1 MIDLGRRLTRGI
13 AVVAVA
19 VISPSIFARQAAPAP
34 GWLQP
39 PRPLASPAAAGSGQ
53 PQLTTSS
60 RGVLLSWIE
69 KSSDGV
75 ALKFSERLTPGEWSS
90 PRLVASGGDW
100 FVNWADVPSVRRLSN
115 GTLVAHWLQKS
126 GSDSYAYDVKLSYS
140 KDDGR
145 TWATPFSPHNDGTK
159 TEHGFASLFELRG
172 GNLGVVWLDGRQM
185 KPGHSEGHDAGDMSL
200 RFASFG
206 RDWSQTSDSALDSR
220 VCECC
225 PTSVAL
231 TADGPVVAYR
241 DRAPGEIRDTY
252 VTRLTGGRWTEPSPV
267 ARDNWQFPACPVNGP
282 SVAAR
287 GRDVAVAYFQA
298 KDGAPKSMVA
308 FSHDTGK
315 SFGTPIRVDSG
326 ASLGRAHLELLED
339 GSAAIA
345 FIELTGTKAFF
356 QVKRVSA
363 DGRVSQPITIAEV
376 SNGRASGYPRMV
388 MSGRHLVFAWLTT
401 GGTSSVA
408 TATAAIPSMRQAQ
421 SVGSVGLPD

>member
-140 KDDGR
+140 NDDGR
-145 TWATPFSPHNDGTK
+145 TWATPFSPHNDGTR

-172 GNLGVVWLDGRQM
+172 GNLGVV
-185 KPGHSEGHDAGDMSL
+185 
-200 RFASFG
+200 
-206 RDWSQTSDSALDSR
+206 
-220 VCECC
+220 
-225 PTSVAL
+225 
-231 TADGPVVAYR
+231 
-241 DRAPGEIRDTY
+241 
-252 VTRLTGGRWTEPSPV
+252 
-267 ARDNWQFPACPVNGP
+267 
-282 SVAAR
+282 
-287 GRDVAVAYFQA
+287 
-298 KDGAPKSMVA
+298 
-308 FSHDTGK
+308 
-315 SFGTPIRVDSG
+315 
-326 ASLGRAHLELLED
+326 
-339 GSAAIA
+339 
-345 FIELTGTKAFF
+345 
-356 QVKRVSA
+356 
-363 DGRVSQPITIAEV
+363 
-376 SNGRASGYPRMV
+376 
-388 MSGRHLVFAWLTT
+388 
-401 GGTSSVA
+401 
-408 TATAAIPSMRQAQ
+408 
-421 SVGSVGLPD
+421 